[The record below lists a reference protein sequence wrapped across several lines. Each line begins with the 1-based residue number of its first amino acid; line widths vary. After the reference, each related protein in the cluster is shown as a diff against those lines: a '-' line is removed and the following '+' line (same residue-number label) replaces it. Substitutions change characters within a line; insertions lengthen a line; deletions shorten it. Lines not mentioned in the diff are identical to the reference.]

1 MKPCVERAVP
11 PLSSKSLSLS
21 FQCLPLEITLTTALL
36 LDSASAFG
44 VLLGD
49 WLEADLTDTLV
60 ILVHDVRGRIL
71 PLSHPSALWR
81 KGDVGSHVV
90 SR

>member
-1 MKPCVERAVP
+1 MRVYQCFVVSM
-11 PLSSKSLSLS
+11 SSESLSLS

-36 LDSASAFG
+36 LESASAFG
-44 VLLGD
+44 VLLVD
-49 WLEADLTDTLV
+49 WLEADLTHALV
-60 ILVHDVRGRIL
+60 VFVHDIRGRVL
-71 PLSHPSALWR
+71 PLSHPSAIWR